1 VEEEEERF
9 DEENW
14 KIRILFST
22 KGRSGR
28 AEAEKRKCKVFIM
41 KSQNFEFA
49 LHSLVSHRQLKMN
62 PTEIDGAES

>member
-14 KIRILFST
+14 KIRILFSA

-41 KSQNFEFA
+41 KSQNFEF
-49 LHSLVSHRQLKMN
+49 R
-62 PTEIDGAES
+62 PP